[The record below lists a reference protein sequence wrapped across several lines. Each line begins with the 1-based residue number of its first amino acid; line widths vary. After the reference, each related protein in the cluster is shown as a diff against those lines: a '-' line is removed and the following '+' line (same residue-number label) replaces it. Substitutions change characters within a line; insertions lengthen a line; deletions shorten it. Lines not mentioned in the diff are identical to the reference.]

1 MLRITDAARLAGTKL
16 RTRKIR
22 LALTTLGAG
31 LLFAVLT
38 TGLTVSSSVL
48 QSLAAF
54 SSDNLSGRYFV
65 QQRITSTDVLFGRPA
80 PEIIKRAEALHASR
94 VAEKKAA
101 AKRLGIEYDATTEP
115 APFHTD
121 PDGKPQHINT
131 ENPAAR
137 QALREHITKLPYLT
151 HEQRDA
157 IARKLGAI
165 QAYDVAMLR
174 PNQGDWSFMKDE
186 RETMSTAGQGD
197 ADPAPGSPEYIA
209 QSMNV
214 NEMAV
219 IDDALM
225 SHYRISHGP
234 IPKGSIPVVIQQS
247 QAAGLLGLTPLD
259 SRTTSKQ
266 QQIDRLQTLRDKAG
280 GLQFSMCY
288 RNEASRQLVTTALEQ
303 QQAAKKP
310 KPATPLPP
318 PPISYAVPAADSCGA
333 ATVTKDRRTAAEKKA
348 DDTRRQFEQQFSDTP
363 LSPRQQK
370 LSFFV
375 VGLRPDDAT
384 SSATDSAVALLQF
397 IATNNHL
404 SQESWFVPRDALR
417 GATEGTEVASYIT
430 TEPSLNSTFGQARL
444 YEFATPDAA
453 RKYMQENACFDDAA
467 KGSAC
472 PDGAVV
478 LVDPVGNNELIIDD
492 FRHRLTPIIFWA
504 FAGVV
509 TVASFILLI
518 IIARSIAD
526 SRKESAVF
534 RALGAT
540 RFAISQIYLTYT
552 LFVALITAALS
563 ITLGLIG
570 AWLLHHYFAND
581 LTLEA
586 RFIMTPRDLT
596 TEFQLFTIHWPII
609 GMVIA
614 GVVAAAIVASVL
626 PILRGMRRNPMR
638 DMRDE

>member
-16 RTRKIR
+16 RTRKVR

-31 LLFAVLT
+31 LLFAILT
-38 TGLTVSSSVL
+38 TALTISSSTL

-54 SSDNLSGRYFV
+54 STNNLSGRYFV
-65 QQRITSTDVLFGRPA
+65 QQRITSTDLLFGRPA
-80 PEIIKRAEALHASR
+80 PEIIQRAEALHAAR

-115 APFHTD
+115 TPFHTD
-121 PDGKPQHINT
+121 PDGKPQHINIAS
-131 ENPAAR
+131 PAAQ
-137 QALREHITKLPYLT
+137 QAVREHIATLPYLT

-157 IARKLGAI
+157 TARKLGVT
-165 QAYDVAMLR
+165 QAYDITMLR
-174 PNQGDWSFMKDE
+174 PKQGNWTFMRDG
-186 RETMSTAGQGD
+186 REAMSPAGQED

-225 SHYRISHGP
+225 DHYRVPHGA
-234 IPKGSIPVVIQQS
+234 IPKGAIPVIIQQS
-247 QAAGLLGLTPLD
+247 QAAGLLGLAPLD
-259 SRTTSKQ
+259 PRNTSKQ
-266 QQIDRLQTLRDKAG
+266 QQIERLQTLRDKAG

-288 RNEASRQLVTTALEQ
+288 RNEASRQLLTTALEQ

-318 PPISYAVPAADSCGA
+318 PISYAVPTADSCGA
-333 ATVTKDRRTAAEKKA
+333 VTIAKDRRTAAEKKM
-348 DDTRRQFEQQFSDTP
+348 DDTRQQFEQQFSDKP
-363 LSPRQQK
+363 LAPQQQK

-384 SSATDSAVALLQF
+384 SSTADSAVALLQF
-397 IATNNHL
+397 IAINNHL

-417 GATEGTEVASYIT
+417 NATESTETANYIT
-430 TEPSLNSTFGQARL
+430 TEPSLTNTFGQARL

-453 RKYMQENACFDDAA
+453 RKYMQANSCFDESAR
-467 KGSAC
+467 GSEC
-472 PDGAVV
+472 PEGAIV

-492 FRHRLTPIIFWA
+492 FRRRLTPIVFWA

-540 RFAISQIYLTYT
+540 RLAISQIYLSYT

-563 ITLGLIG
+563 IVLGLIG
-570 AWLLHHYFAND
+570 AWLLDYYFTDD
-581 LTLEA
+581 LTIEA

-596 TEFQLFTIHWPII
+596 TEFQLFAVNWQII
-609 GMVIA
+609 GMIIA
-614 GVVAAAIVASVL
+614 GVVAAAIIASLL